1 MGFRKILDAIKDNKY
16 LFVSGSF
23 VAFMSW
29 RINTNFDSFE
39 KAIKKEK
46 IFDVRK
52 ANEQLKMYRE
62 LYDPENDVEINSRLL
77 NSASKEDKAKIKQVF
92 QKYDEMDIE
101 SLEKQIQKIKDEVEM
116 LEESKNKHQGI
127 NLAKIYYGYEP
138 SEDVLKKIR
147 SNYIEHKKK
156 VDSQGK
162 TD

>member
-1 MGFRKILDAIKDNKY
+1 MRKLFEKIKDNKY
-16 LFVSGSF
+16 FFVSGSF
-23 VAFMSW
+23 VVFMSW
-29 RINTNFDSFE
+29 RMNKNFDSFE

-62 LYDPENDVEINSRLL
+62 LYDPENDVETNNRLL
-77 NSASKEDKAKIKQVF
+77 SSASKEDKLKIKQVF
-92 QKYDEMDIE
+92 KKYDEMDVE

-156 VDSQGK
+156 VDSAK
-162 TD
+162 EN